1 MEQRQAKELSGLENM
16 FGEERKVVLD
26 GLLSDLT
33 TKHINEKDE
42 LRAKQEHQIKDLQSK
57 ILRFFFFYSNYSR

>member
-1 MEQRQAKELSGLENM
+1 M

-42 LRAKQEHQIKDLQSK
+42 LHAKQEQQIKDLQSK
-57 ILRFFFFYSNYSR
+57 NHFTCHQYNQL

>member
-57 ILRFFFFYSNYSR
+57 I

>member
-1 MEQRQAKELSGLENM
+1 M

-42 LRAKQEHQIKDLQSK
+42 LRAKQEQQIKDLQSTVFLFH
-57 ILRFFFFYSNYSR
+57 INFLDYPLCMSYQML

>member
-1 MEQRQAKELSGLENM
+1 ML
-16 FGEERKVVLD
+16 GEERKVVLD

-42 LRAKQEHQIKDLQSK
+42 LRARQEQQIKDLQSK
-57 ILRFFFFYSNYSR
+57 IMYSLKILTFVINNLCN